1 MTGLQ
6 LGLRV
11 RGLAAAALVAL
22 LVAACS
28 TDGPAVSA
36 RQSRAAPDAQ
46 PTALSSL
53 EWGDCDDPAVTED
66 ELECAMLTV
75 PLDYARPDGDTIDLA
90 LVRVPA
96 IRSRDGAIFTNPGG
110 PGSSGFDFVA
120 YSGTVLRD
128 EMGLDEFDIIG
139 FDPRGV
145 DRSGGLRCLTDAELD
160 ASMYLD
166 YTPDSPEEE
175 DLLDAAPADFATEC
189 IDEYDDTLVHYSTAN
204 TARDIDAIRA
214 ALGDDQISYLG
225 ISYGTYL
232 GGVYATLFPDRVRA
246 MVLDAAFDPIGD
258 TVEEAY
264 STQLVGFE
272 NAFDNWAA
280 WCQDTP
286 AECSFSTDD
295 VGAAWDELFDQLD
308 AEPVEAD
315 DGRWANEAVMDTA
328 TTAALYS
335 EYDWPLLGTA
345 LDQVRTGDPAALFR
359 LADGYVGRADDG
371 TYSTE
376 QQSFSIISCASGF
389 TSPTP
394 DDAEALAED
403 LREKAPRFGGEITAD
418 DLSGDDGCSTL
429 TPDAEAVEIVYTGDA
444 PVVVVGGENDPA
456 TPIRWA
462 KEMTASMGGN
472 ARLVTYTGEGHGF
485 VLISRCVTEIEA
497 TVLVSLEL
505 PAEGTSC
512 DPDPE
517 IERPTWWDSLP
528 LPDGVSPWRSDPAV
542 LGALGIPPTFA
553 YAQIAYTSLAAQA
566 TMDAFDAAML
576 DAGNDLLDR
585 LQPFDEIDQSVYA
598 VGDDVVSIIVIE
610 PSDLDSPHLAGLA
623 EVVAP
628 GMTLIVQIYF
638 PS

>member
-1 MTGLQ
+1 MTGAR
-6 LGLRV
+6 LRRV
-11 RGLAAAALVAL
+11 ATTTLVAL
-22 LVAACS
+22 LAAACS
-28 TDGPAVSA
+28 SDEPAVSVL
-36 RQSRAAPDAQ
+36 QSRSAPETQ
-46 PTALSSL
+46 PSTLSW
-53 EWGDCDDPAVTED
+53 EACDDPAVIED
-66 ELECAMLTV
+66 ELECATLTV
-75 PLDYARPDGDTIDLA
+75 PLDYAEPDGDTIDLA

-96 IRSRDGAIFTNPGG
+96 SRSRDGAILTNPGG

-376 QQSFSIISCASGF
+376 QQSFAIISCASGF

-394 DDAEALAED
+394 DDPEALAEE

-429 TPDAEAVEIVYTGDA
+429 TPDAEPVEIAYSGDA

-485 VLISRCVTEIEA
+485 VLAAQCVNEVEGA
-497 TVLVSLEL
+497 VLASLEL
-505 PAEGTSC
+505 PDEDTQC
-512 DPDPE
+512 DPDPAV
-517 IERPTWWDSLP
+517 ERPEWWDTIVTP
-528 LPDGVSPWRSDPAV
+528 EGVSDPIDSPAL
-542 LGALGIPPTFA
+542 LGALGLGPSIAFGEVRDTELDVDTVLDAYDDTLTTAGFTLIQRQTPAGFTQAIYSLGDESFA
-553 YAQIAYTSLAAQA
+553 ILALSPEDLAAPE
-566 TMDAFDAAML
+566 L
-576 DAGNDLLDR
+576 
-585 LQPFDEIDQSVYA
+585 
-598 VGDDVVSIIVIE
+598 
-610 PSDLDSPHLAGLA
+610 SPLAGL
-623 EVVAP
+623 VNP
-628 GMTLIVQIYF
+628 DRTLLVLISV
-638 PS
+638 PT

>member
-1 MTGLQ
+1 
-6 LGLRV
+6 
-11 RGLAAAALVAL
+11 
-22 LVAACS
+22 
-28 TDGPAVSA
+28 
-36 RQSRAAPDAQ
+36 
-46 PTALSSL
+46 
-53 EWGDCDDPAVTED
+53 
-66 ELECAMLTV
+66 
-75 PLDYARPDGDTIDLA
+75 
-90 LVRVPA
+90 
-96 IRSRDGAIFTNPGG
+96 
-110 PGSSGFDFVA
+110 
-120 YSGTVLRD
+120 
-128 EMGLDEFDIIG
+128 
-139 FDPRGV
+139 
-145 DRSGGLRCLTDAELD
+145 
-160 ASMYLD
+160 
-166 YTPDSPEEE
+166 
-175 DLLDAAPADFATEC
+175 
-189 IDEYDDTLVHYSTAN
+189 
-204 TARDIDAIRA
+204 
-214 ALGDDQISYLG
+214 
-225 ISYGTYL
+225 
-232 GGVYATLFPDRVRA
+232 
-246 MVLDAAFDPIGD
+246 MVLDAAFDPVGD
-258 TVEEAY
+258 TVEESY

-272 NAFDNWAA
+272 EAFDNWAT
-280 WCQDTP
+280 WCEDTP
-286 AECSFSTDD
+286 DACAFSTDD
-295 VGAAWDELFDQLD
+295 VGAAWDQLYAD
-308 AEPVEAD
+308 LDVESVENS
-315 DGRWANEAVMDTA
+315 DGRLANQAVMDTA
-328 TTAALYS
+328 TTSALYS
-335 EYDWPLLGTA
+335 ESAWPVLGTA
-345 LDQVRTGDPAALFR
+345 LDRTMQGDPAGLFE
-359 LADGYVGRADDG
+359 LADSYVGRSPDG

-376 QQSFSIISCASGF
+376 QQSFAIISCASGF

-394 DDAEALAED
+394 DDPEALAEE

-429 TPDAEAVEIVYTGDA
+429 TPDAEPVEIAYSGDA

-566 TMDAFDAAML
+566 TMDAFDAAMQ

-585 LQPFDEIDQSVYA
+585 LQPFDGIDQSVYA

-610 PSDLDSPHLAGLA
+610 PSDLDSPDLAGLA

>member
-1 MTGLQ
+1 
-6 LGLRV
+6 
-11 RGLAAAALVAL
+11 
-22 LVAACS
+22 
-28 TDGPAVSA
+28 
-36 RQSRAAPDAQ
+36 
-46 PTALSSL
+46 
-53 EWGDCDDPAVTED
+53 
-66 ELECAMLTV
+66 V
-75 PLDYARPDGDTIDLA
+75 PLDYAEPDGDTIDLA

-96 IRSRDGAIFTNPGG
+96 SRSRDGAILTNPGG

-376 QQSFSIISCASGF
+376 QQSFAIISCASGF

-394 DDAEALAED
+394 DDPEALAEE

-429 TPDAEAVEIVYTGDA
+429 TPDAEPVEIAYSGDA

-485 VLISRCVTEIEA
+485 VLAAQCVNEVEGA
-497 TVLVSLEL
+497 VLASLEL
-505 PAEGTSC
+505 PDEDTQC
-512 DPDPE
+512 DPDPAV
-517 IERPTWWDSLP
+517 ERPEWWDTIVTP
-528 LPDGVSPWRSDPAV
+528 EGVSDPIDSPEL
-542 LGALGIPPTFA
+542 LGALGLGPSIAFGEVRDTELDVDTVLDAYDDTLTTAGFTLIQRQTPAGFTQAIYSLGDESFA
-553 YAQIAYTSLAAQA
+553 ILALSPEDLAAPE
-566 TMDAFDAAML
+566 L
-576 DAGNDLLDR
+576 
-585 LQPFDEIDQSVYA
+585 
-598 VGDDVVSIIVIE
+598 
-610 PSDLDSPHLAGLA
+610 SPLAGL
-623 EVVAP
+623 VNP
-628 GMTLIVQIYF
+628 DRTLLVLISV
-638 PS
+638 PT